1 MNKLSLINLP
11 LDALHNIIEFFD
23 RDEWPIF
30 KNINIPLG
38 TLNFDMLHNYEPVD
52 IYVLPNGRLSKEPN
66 PKDLFKRFIVSSDT
80 INFLVRWKDIVSII
94 LINSTDLRFDT
105 ISKNII
111 FEEFIKKK
119 INIDDVNR
127 PPDDDEFVNQPAVPE
142 PTQPTQTTQPT
153 EPEGPRISDWR
164 IYNAGRQ
171 VATAI
176 NKTQQQAMQELE
188 KYAVKNRIPRGR
200 MYLSDYSNNQII
212 R

>member
-80 INFLVRWKDIVSII
+80 INFLVKWKDIVSII

-111 FEEFIKKK
+111 FEEFIKKE

-127 PPDDDEFVNQPAVPE
+127 PPDDDEFSESDFDDFNENQM
-142 PTQPTQTTQPT
+142 
-153 EPEGPRISDWR
+153 SSR
-164 IYNAGRQ
+164 IYYSKITVPYLPNLKRIYMGHNNGYLLNFEK
-171 VATAI
+171 I
-176 NKTQQQAMQELE
+176 NPNVPIYWLDSGLYWKDASVLDFNDE
-188 KYAVKNRIPRGR
+188 
-200 MYLSDYSNNQII
+200 
-212 R
+212 